1 MSLIVTAY
9 TQEGIVRRCRQLY
22 YNKFHTRRK
31 KNYINI
37 AIVGINYSC

>member
-9 TQEGIVRRCRQLY
+9 TQEGIVIGADSCITTNFTQEGKEL
-22 YNKFHTRRK
+22 
-31 KNYINI
+31 NI

>member
-9 TQEGIVRRCRQLY
+9 TQEGIVIGAIVVLQQISH
-22 YNKFHTRRK
+22 KK
-31 KNYINI
+31 EKNYINI

>member
-9 TQEGIVRRCRQLY
+9 TQEGIVIGADSCITTH
-22 YNKFHTRRK
+22 KK
-31 KNYINI
+31 EKNYINI